1 MPKRALENPLV
12 LAILGLLLERP
23 MHPYDV
29 LTELRGR
36 SAHQAAAITR
46 GSVYDIVA
54 ALAGA
59 GWIHE
64 TARLR
69 QGNRP
74 ERTVYA
80 LTASGREELIR
91 RLDDQIRNPRR
102 DFTPFLGAVAYL
114 GALGRAGAVDALTE
128 RARRLRE
135 RTTDDERRLAEVLG
149 QGLERLFMIE
159 AEFAIH
165 QAHAELAWIDAVLEE
180 IRTGGL
186 TWPHADETN
195 GDDR

>member
-1 MPKRALENPLV
+1 MPKRALDNPLV

-23 MHPYDV
+23 MHPYDI
-29 LTELRGR
+29 LNELRTR
-36 SAHQAAAITR
+36 NANQVTR

-54 ALAGA
+54 ALVTA

-80 LTASGREELIR
+80 LTDSGRDELIS
-91 RLDDQIRNPRR
+91 RLDEQIRNPRR

-114 GALGRAGAVDALTE
+114 GALGRTGAAEALAE

-135 RTTDDERRLAEVLG
+135 RIAGDEQNLTHVLG
-149 QGLERLFMIE
+149 QGLQRLHMIE
-159 AEFAIH
+159 VEYAIH
-165 QAHAELAWIDAVLEE
+165 QARAEVAWIDSVLAE
-180 IRTGGL
+180 IRSGSL
-186 TWPHADETN
+186 TWPV
-195 GDDR
+195 R